1 MDQKPNSEY
10 VSRILGIVN
19 SLSQNKHKTEMVLQI
34 LDKINSSGISID
46 DDFWGLVDVSA
57 TIKKGNTTNIK
68 VSFSKNYQIN

>member
-1 MDQKPNSEY
+1 
-10 VSRILGIVN
+10 
-19 SLSQNKHKTEMVLQI
+19 MVLQI

>member
-19 SLSQNKHKTEMVLQI
+19 SLCQNKHKTEMVLQI

-46 DDFWGLVDVSA
+46 DDFWGLVDVYA
-57 TIKKGNTTNIK
+57 TIKKGNTTNIN

>member
-19 SLSQNKHKTEMVLQI
+19 SLCQNKHKTEMVLQI

>member
-19 SLSQNKHKTEMVLQI
+19 SLCQNKHKTEMVLQI

-57 TIKKGNTTNIK
+57 TIKKCNTTNIK